1 MAQSLFGLTPEQI
14 QQARQLQQQQAI
26 NEQAKSFGMFGPLYA
41 ASRGLSQTGINAL
54 AQGLFPEAQ
63 DPALRRATTT
73 QAIVD
78 KYKGQDFNDPTIL
91 SSMAKEFSVA
101 GLPEISMQLSDRVR
115 EITPKTVQRSA
126 KDQAELATFTI
137 NQIPEENRTEEQ
149 RRILNAASSILRS
162 EASGDKVQSTKI
174 LEDGTTVTVYNSGKR
189 EVTSPQGNVLTGEDA
204 AKAVKD
210 AAQFGITVAGGKQ
223 AQQTLQ
229 RLRLEA
235 EYGALQKGAEAAGA
249 QAIKISGD
257 AFTSLNKVQTNISNL
272 KDAKKALEEG
282 ANTGAI
288 ASRLPSI
295 TAASIELDNIRNRL
309 GLDIVGS
316 VTFGALSEGELSL
329 ALNTGLPTNLSE
341 ADLKKHIINKIEA
354 QDKLSKYLTE
364 QARFLSKPGNTLNG
378 WLESQEKKKPKQGS
392 GGSSGATQRT
402 TKSGVKYTIEE

>member
-91 SSMAKEFSVA
+91 SNMAKEFSAA
-101 GLPEISMQLSDRVR
+101 GLPEISMQLADRVR
-115 EITPKTVQRSA
+115 EVTPKTSQRSA
-126 KDQAELATFTI
+126 KDQAELAVFTI

-149 RRILNAASSILRS
+149 RRILNAASLIIRS
-162 EASGDKVQSTKI
+162 EAIGDKVQSTKI

-204 AKAVKD
+204 AKAIKD
-210 AAQFGITVAGGKQ
+210 AARFGITVAGDRQ

-229 RLRLEA
+229 RLQLEA
-235 EYGALQKGAEAAGA
+235 EYGAVRKGAEAAGA
-249 QAIKISGD
+249 QAIKLSGD
-257 AFTSLNKVQTNISNL
+257 AFIALNKVQTNISNL

-329 ALNTGLPTNLSE
+329 ALNTALPTNLSE
-341 ADLKKHIINKIEA
+341 ADLKKHIIAKIAA

-364 QARFLSKPGNTLNG
+364 QATFLSKPGNTLNG
-378 WLESQEKKKPKQGS
+378 WLESQEKKKQKQGS
-392 GGSSGATQRT
+392 GGSSGAMQRT